1 MTEILDAIK
10 KAREIS
16 KKRNFEQ
23 TFDLIVN
30 LRAIDTRKPENR
42 INEIVELPYGI
53 GKEIKV
59 VVFSDEIKELEGAEI
74 ISSKEIEE
82 IAKNKRLAKKL
93 AKNTDFFIA
102 DPKLMPIV
110 AKNLGRFLA
119 PRGKTPRPIVGDVK
133 KMVESLKKS
142 VRIRIKDAPVI
153 QCPVGSEKIK
163 DEEIEANIIKILKF
177 LEERLP
183 KGKANIKNVI
193 IKLTMGKPV
202 KVEEVKK

>member
-1 MTEILDAIK
+1 MTEISEAIK
-10 KAREIS
+10 KAREVS

-30 LRAIDTRKPENR
+30 LRALDTKRPENR

-53 GKEIKV
+53 GKEIKI
-59 VVFSDEIKELEGAEI
+59 VVFSDEIKELDGAEI
-74 ISSKEIEE
+74 INSKEVEE

-110 AKNLGRFLA
+110 AKNLGKFLA
-119 PRGKTPRPIVGDVK
+119 PRGKTPKPIVGDVK
-133 KMVESLKKS
+133 KMIESLKKS

-153 QCPVGSEKIK
+153 QCPVGTESMK
-163 DEEIEANIIKILKF
+163 DEEIEANILKILKF

-193 IKLTMGKPV
+193 IKLTMGKSV
-202 KVEEVKK
+202 KVEVKK

>member
-1 MTEILDAIK
+1 MTEILEAIK
-10 KAREIS
+10 KAREVS

-30 LRAIDTRKPENR
+30 LKGIDTRKPENR

-53 GKEIKV
+53 GRNIKI
-59 VVFSDEIKELEGAEI
+59 VVFSDEIKDLEDSEI
-74 ISSKEIEE
+74 INSKEIDE

-93 AKNTDFFIA
+93 AKSTDFFIA
-102 DPKLMPIV
+102 DPKLMTIV
-110 AKNLGRFLA
+110 AKSIGKFLA
-119 PRGKTPRPIVGDVK
+119 PRGKTPKPIVGDVK
-133 KMVESLKKS
+133 KMIESLKKS

-153 QCPVGSEKIK
+153 QCAVGTESMK

-177 LEERLP
+177 LEEKLP

-193 IKLTMGKPV
+193 IKLTMGEPA
-202 KVEEVKK
+202 KVVI

>member
-1 MTEILDAIK
+1 MTEILEAIK

-30 LRAIDTRKPENR
+30 LRAIDTKKPESR

-59 VVFSDEIKELEGAEI
+59 VVFSDEIKELDGAEI
-74 ISSKEIEE
+74 INSKEIEE
-82 IAKNKRLAKKL
+82 LAKNKRLAKKL
-93 AKNTDFFIA
+93 ARDTDFFIA
-102 DPKLMPIV
+102 EPKLMPIV
-110 AKNLGRFLA
+110 AKNLGKFLA
-119 PRGKTPRPIVGDVK
+119 PRGKTPRPIIGDVK
-133 KMVESLKKS
+133 RMIESLKKS

-153 QCPVGSEKIK
+153 QCAIGSESMK
-163 DEEIEANIIKILKF
+163 DEEIEANVIKILKF

-183 KGKANIKNVI
+183 KGKANIKNIV

-202 KVEEVKK
+202 KVEVKK

>member
-1 MTEILDAIK
+1 MTEILEAIK
-10 KAREIS
+10 KAREVS

-30 LRAIDTRKPENR
+30 LRALDTRKPENR
-42 INEIVELPYGI
+42 INDIVELPYGI

-59 VVFSDEIKELEGAEI
+59 VVFSDEIKELEGAEVI
-74 ISSKEIEE
+74 NSKEIEE

-93 AKNTDFFIA
+93 AKNTDFFIS
-102 DPKLMPIV
+102 DPKLMPTV
-110 AKNLGRFLA
+110 AKNLGKFLA

-153 QCPVGSEKIK
+153 QCPVGSEKMK

-202 KVEEVKK
+202 KVEEIKK

>member
-1 MTEILDAIK
+1 MTEILEAIK
-10 KAREIS
+10 KAREVS

-42 INEIVELPYGI
+42 INEIVELPYGT

-74 ISSKEIEE
+74 INSKEIEE

-93 AKNTDFFIA
+93 AKNTDFFVS

-110 AKNLGRFLA
+110 AKNLGKFLA
-119 PRGKTPRPIVGDVK
+119 PRGKTPKPIVGDVK

-142 VRIRIKDAPVI
+142 VRLRIKDAPVI
-153 QCPVGSEKIK
+153 QCTVGTESMK
-163 DEEIEANIIKILKF
+163 DEEVEANIIKILKF

-183 KGKANIKNVI
+183 KGKANIKNIV

-202 KVEEVKK
+202 KVEVKK

>member
-1 MTEILDAIK
+1 MTEILEAIR
-10 KAREIS
+10 KAREVS

-30 LRAIDTRKPENR
+30 LRAIDTKKPENR
-42 INEIVELPYGI
+42 INEIVELPYEI

-59 VVFSDEIKELEGAEI
+59 VVFSDDIKELDGVKI
-74 ISSKEIEE
+74 INSKEIEE

-110 AKNLGRFLA
+110 AKNLGKFLA
-119 PRGKTPRPIVGDVK
+119 PRGKTPKPIVGDVK

-153 QCPVGSEKIK
+153 QCPIGTESMK
-163 DEEIEANIIKILKF
+163 DEEIEANVIKILKF
-177 LEERLP
+177 LEEKLP

-193 IKLTMGKPV
+193 IKLTMGKPI
-202 KVEEVKK
+202 KVEVRK

>member
-1 MTEILDAIK
+1 MTEILEAIK
-10 KAREIS
+10 KAREVS

-30 LRAIDTRKPENR
+30 LRAFDTKKPESR

-53 GKEIKV
+53 GREIKI
-59 VVFSDEIKELEGAEI
+59 VVFSDEIKELDGAEI
-74 ISSKEIEE
+74 INSKEVEE
-82 IAKNKRLAKKL
+82 IVKNKRFAKKL

-110 AKNLGRFLA
+110 AKNLGRFLV
-119 PRGKTPRPIVGDVK
+119 PRGKTPKPIVGDVK
-133 KMVESLKKS
+133 KMIESLKKS
-142 VRIRIKDAPVI
+142 IRIRIKDAPVI
-153 QCPVGSEKIK
+153 QCPVGTESMK
-163 DEEIEANIIKILKF
+163 DEEIEANILKILKF

-183 KGKANIKNVI
+183 KGKANIKNII

-202 KVEEVKK
+202 KVEVKK

>member
-1 MTEILDAIK
+1 MTEILEAIK
-10 KAREIS
+10 KAREVS

-53 GKEIKV
+53 GKEIKI
-59 VVFSDEIKELEGAEI
+59 VVFSDEIKEVEGAEI
-74 ISSKEIEE
+74 INSKEIEE
-82 IAKNKRLAKKL
+82 IAKSKRLAKKL
-93 AKNTDFFIA
+93 AKNTDFFVA
-102 DPKLMPIV
+102 DPKLMPTV
-110 AKNLGRFLA
+110 AKNLGKFLA
-119 PRGKTPRPIVGDVK
+119 PRGKTPKPIVGDIK
-133 KMVESLKKS
+133 KMIESLKKS

-153 QCPVGSEKIK
+153 QCSVGSEKMK
-163 DEEIEANIIKILKF
+163 DEEIEANVLKILKF

-183 KGKANIKNVI
+183 KGRANIKNVI

>member
-1 MTEILDAIK
+1 MSTLLEAIK
-10 KAREIS
+10 KARENS
-16 KKRNFEQ
+16 KKRNFVQ

-30 LRAIDTRKPENR
+30 LRGIDTRKPENR

-53 GKEIKV
+53 GREIKI
-59 VVFSDEIKELEGAEI
+59 VVFSDEIKGLEGVEI
-74 ISSKEIEE
+74 VNSKEIEE

-93 AKNTDFFIA
+93 AKNTDFFVA
-102 DPKLMPIV
+102 DPKLMSIV

-119 PRGKTPRPIVGDVK
+119 PRGKTPKPILGDIK
-133 KMVESLKKS
+133 KMIESLKKS

-153 QCPVGSEKIK
+153 QCPVGVETMK
-163 DEEIEANIIKILKF
+163 DEEVEANVTKILRF

-183 KGKANIKNVI
+183 KGKANIKNII

-202 KVEEVKK
+202 KVEVKK